1 MQTIIGV
8 RFKHAGKIYYF
19 TPGELEIASGQQV
32 IVETARGVE
41 CGTVVVGPRE
51 AGEGEGRDLP
61 VVHRLATQS
70 DLDRIEEN
78 KEREK
83 EAFGICEQKIRERSL
98 PMKLVNVE
106 YTFDMGKI
114 IFYFTADGRIDFR
127 ELVKDLAAVFR
138 TRIELRQIGV
148 RDEAKLMGGI
158 GCCGR
163 PLCCASF
170 LGDFEPV
177 SIRMA
182 KEQNLSL
189 NPTKISGICGRLM
202 CCLKYESDCYACGCS
217 HQVHRPAAP
226 EQGSRV
232 VTVDGEGKV
241 ISVNQQRRTVTVL
254 LDNSRTVVAAWE
266 DVVEKDEDEG
276 AAPYRA
282 PFAEDDDEN
291 DEVDAGLLAAIAER
305 SARAE
310 KLGEREAGEQPARSR
325 RDRRERSDRPRRER
339 GERQGRRGEP
349 REGDYRESRSQ
360 YSRRHPRTEGG
371 EEHPRRSRDQRE
383 NRSSR
388 SERPERQGRSRRS
401 RAPREGQ
408 GRGGAP
414 RREPE
419 A

>member
-148 RDEAKLMGGI
+148 RDEAKLMGGAPVLRLLPGGFRAGI
-158 GCCGR
+158 HPHGEG
-163 PLCCASF
+163 A
-170 LGDFEPV
+170 EPV
-177 SIRMA
+177 
-182 KEQNLSL
+182 
-189 NPTKISGICGRLM
+189 P
-202 CCLKYESDCYACGCS
+202 ESHEDFR
-217 HQVHRPAAP
+217 HLRPPDVLP
-226 EQGSRV
+226 EV
-232 VTVDGEGKV
+232 
-241 ISVNQQRRTVTVL
+241 
-254 LDNSRTVVAAWE
+254 
-266 DVVEKDEDEG
+266 
-276 AAPYRA
+276 
-282 PFAEDDDEN
+282 
-291 DEVDAGLLAAIAER
+291 
-305 SARAE
+305 
-310 KLGEREAGEQPARSR
+310 
-325 RDRRERSDRPRRER
+325 
-339 GERQGRRGEP
+339 
-349 REGDYRESRSQ
+349 
-360 YSRRHPRTEGG
+360 
-371 EEHPRRSRDQRE
+371 
-383 NRSSR
+383 
-388 SERPERQGRSRRS
+388 
-401 RAPREGQ
+401 
-408 GRGGAP
+408 
-414 RREPE
+414 
-419 A
+419 